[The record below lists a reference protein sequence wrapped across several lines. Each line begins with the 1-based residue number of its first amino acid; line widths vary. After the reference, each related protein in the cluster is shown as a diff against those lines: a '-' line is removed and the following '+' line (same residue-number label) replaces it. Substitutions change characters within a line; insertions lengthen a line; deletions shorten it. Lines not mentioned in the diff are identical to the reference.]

1 MVVST
6 NGEYWVPSN
15 QHRNTISIVIPCYN
29 DQSHL
34 PDVISELR
42 EAIASINDCDWE
54 IMIVDD
60 HSEGEF
66 PQSIIDDSDLTVK
79 RHPVNLGYGASIK
92 TGIRAVRGDY
102 VLTMDADGQHDP
114 DYIKAFLED
123 LGQLDLVAG
132 NRQQS
137 SGVPMIRR
145 PGKFLL
151 SRFFNY
157 VIGQEIPDFNCGMRL
172 MRRKKIE
179 RYMRLCSD
187 RFSFSMS
194 STVAFVSERDVV
206 KFVPVVC
213 RSRKQIPSQVNPM
226 TAFETLLKIIRLG
239 VVFVPL
245 RLFLP
250 VALFFFVCGIVS
262 LLYDLY
268 ILNLNET
275 TVFCLTFGAIIFCFG
290 LLSDQVAY
298 LRREQK

>member
-1 MVVST
+1 ML
-6 NGEYWVPSN
+6 SN
-15 QHRNTISIVIPCYN
+15 HQRNTVSIVIPCYN

-34 PDVISELR
+34 EDVISEMR
-42 EAIASINDCDWE
+42 GAIALLNDCDWE
-54 IMIVDD
+54 IIVVDD
-60 HSEGEF
+60 RSEGQF
-66 PQSIIDDSDLTVK
+66 PQSILDDSNLTVK
-79 RHPVNLGYGASIK
+79 RHPVNLGYGAAIK
-92 TGIRAVRGDY
+92 TGIRSVRGDY

-114 DYIKAFLED
+114 VHIKDFLED
-123 LGQLDLVAG
+123 LGQIDLVVG

-137 SGVPMIRR
+137 SGVPLIRR

-157 VIGQEIPDFNCGMRL
+157 VIGQKIPDFNCGMRL
-172 MRRKKIE
+172 MRREKIE

-206 KFVPVVC
+206 KFVPITC
-213 RSRKQIPSQVNPM
+213 RSRKEIPSRVNPM

-250 VALFFFVCGIVS
+250 VSLFFFACGSIS
-262 LLYDLY
+262 LCYDLY
-268 ILNLNET
+268 IMNLNET
-275 TVFCLTFGAIIFCFG
+275 TVFCLMFGAIVFCFG